1 MTVEQPQPVDG
12 QVADLSRRCDAL
24 KAVLQRLA
32 EDNAGAEALQGLI
45 TAGALALLDI
55 KASRCP
61 LVFFVSALTLAA
73 DCQAQRRRQQQS

>member
-12 QVADLSRRCDAL
+12 QVDDLSRRCDAL

-32 EDNAGAEALQGLI
+32 EDGAGAEALQGFI

-55 KASRCP
+55 KAS
-61 LVFFVSALTLAA
+61 LS
-73 DCQAQRRRQQQS
+73 S